1 MEADLITNNKEPLV
15 SILITAY
22 NAEDYL
28 EYALDALISQTYQN
42 MEIVIVDDGSI
53 DSTPSIMTRKASEDK
68 RIKVYFPGRLGR
80 AKALNYGLNHCQ
92 GEYVA
97 VNDADDYS
105 KHDRIERQL
114 AFMEVNPEVGL
125 LGTAKEI
132 HQGVKTWTDNVA
144 TEDHIIRELF
154 AHGQPIQHSSAMF
167 RRSLMEKVGGYN
179 EKISFLLDRDIFLR
193 IGRISRIQQLN
204 DPLII
209 LNRTENQYFKH
220 RYKGF
225 QRSWMSTKYQLK
237 AVYYFGLSPLLYLNI
252 LIKFI
257 YKNILIIIKAN

>member
-1 MEADLITNNKEPLV
+1 MRPVDKEPLV

-28 EYALDALISQTYQN
+28 ECTLDALISQTYRTI
-42 MEIVIVDDGSI
+42 EIVVVDDGSV
-53 DSTPSIMTRKASEDK
+53 DATPSIITRKAIDDK
-68 RIKVYFPGRLGR
+68 RIKAYFPGRLGR
-80 AKALNYGLNHCQ
+80 AKALNYGLSQCV
-92 GEYVA
+92 GKYVA

-114 AFMEVNPEVGL
+114 AFMEKNPEVGL

-132 HQGVKTWTDNVA
+132 HEGVKTWTDNVA
-144 TEDHIIRELF
+144 TEDRIIRELF

-193 IGRISRIQQLN
+193 IGRICRIHQLN
-204 DPLII
+204 EPLII

-220 RYKGF
+220 RFKGI

-237 AVYYFGLSPLLYLNI
+237 AVYYFGLSPILYLNI
-252 LIKFI
+252 LIKFV
-257 YKNILIIIKAN
+257 YKNILLIIKAK

>member
-1 MEADLITNNKEPLV
+1 MNNKESLV

-28 EYALDALISQTYQN
+28 EYTLDALILQTYQKL
-42 MEIVIVDDGSI
+42 EIVIVDDGSV
-53 DSTPSIMTRKASEDK
+53 DGTPSIMTRKASEDN
-68 RIKVYFPGRLGR
+68 RIKVFFPGRLGR
-80 AKALNYGLNHCQ
+80 AKALNYGLNQCH

-105 KHDRIERQL
+105 RHDRIEKQL
-114 AFMEVNPEVGL
+114 AFMEKNPEVGL

-132 HQGVKTWTDNVA
+132 HDGVMTWTDNVA
-144 TEDHIIRELF
+144 TEDLIIRELF

-167 RRSLMEKVGGYN
+167 RRIMMEKVGGYN

-193 IGRISRIQQLN
+193 VGRISMIRQLN
-204 DPLII
+204 EPLII

-220 RYKGF
+220 RFNSFK
-225 QRSWMSTKYQLK
+225 RSWMSTKYQLK
-237 AVYYFGLSPLLYLNI
+237 AVYCFGLSPILYMNI
-252 LIKFI
+252 LTKFA
-257 YKNILIIIKAN
+257 YKNILLKINNKL